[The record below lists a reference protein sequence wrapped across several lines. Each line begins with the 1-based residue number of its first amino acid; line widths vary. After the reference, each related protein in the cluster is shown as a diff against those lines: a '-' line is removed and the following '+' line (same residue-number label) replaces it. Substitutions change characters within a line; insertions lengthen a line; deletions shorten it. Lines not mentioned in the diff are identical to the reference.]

1 MSFTD
6 LWRCKGCDTLPD
18 IQVRGKNFL
27 IECRNCKGRRVFAHS
42 LDEVVATWNRKNDP
56 LKKKSA
62 FAEWIAS
69 LREFPQR
76 VKDWLEYEI
85 TRRSFRPAPA
95 PENDEEPEGAEADGI
110 FVVGTS
116 AQGDGRG
123 AMTAE

>member
-56 LKKKSA
+56 LKKKGRV
-62 FAEWIAS
+62 AELIAAV
-69 LREFPQR
+69 RELPQR
-76 VKDWLEYEI
+76 IKDWVEYEF

-95 PENDEEPEGAEADGI
+95 PEGDGDHDGEESDGI
-110 FVVGTS
+110 LVMGRS
-116 AQGDGRG
+116 AQRDGTG